1 MNLLKKLKIHKLKKG
16 SLLINYL
23 LFYNMSKRYLK
34 RGVSSKKED
43 IHNAIKNVDKGL
55 FPNAFCKIVPDILSN
70 DPNYCNIMHA
80 DGAGTKSS
88 LAYLYWK
95 ETNDISVWRGIAQD
109 ALIMNIDDLI
119 CVGAIDN
126 ILMSSTIGRNKH
138 LIPGEVISEIIQGT
152 NDVINLLKNNNINIT
167 ATGGETADVGDIT
180 KTIIVDSTIV
190 AREKREN
197 IISNQIQNGDVI
209 IGLASFGQST
219 YENKYNSGIGSNG
232 LTSARHDILHNS
244 YANKYPESFSDE
256 INKDL
261 IYCGK
266 NLLTDPSKTAENIG
280 KLLLSP
286 TRTYAPVFQ
295 KILKKFRKK
304 ISGIIHCTGGGQ
316 TKILHFVKNCRIIK
330 DNMLEIPE
338 IFNIIKKQTNTSWKE
353 MYEVFNMGHRMEI
366 YCNSSLA
373 NEIISIS
380 KSFNIEAQIIGKVE
394 KSDKKELIIE
404 SKGIKIEY

>member
-1 MNLLKKLKIHKLKKG
+1 
-16 SLLINYL
+16 
-23 LFYNMSKRYLK
+23 MSKRYLR

-43 IHNAIKNVDKGL
+43 IHNAIRNVDKGL

-70 DPNYCNIMHA
+70 DSNYCNIMHA

-109 ALIMNIDDLI
+109 ALIMNVDDLI

-138 LIPGEVISEIIQGT
+138 LIPGEVISEIIKGT
-152 NDVINLLKNNNINIT
+152 NDVINLLKKNNINIT
-167 ATGGETADVGDIT
+167 STGGETADVGDIT

-190 AREKREN
+190 SREKREN
-197 IISNQIQNGDVI
+197 IISNKIQNGDVI
-209 IGLASFGQST
+209 IGLASFGQAT
-219 YENKYNSGIGSNG
+219 YENEYNSGIGSNG

-338 IFNIIKKQTNTSWKE
+338 IFNIIKQQTNTSWKE

-366 YCNSSLA
+366 YCNNSVA

-380 KSFNIEAQIIGKVE
+380 RSFNIEAQIIGKVE

-404 SKGIKIEY
+404 SKGIKVEY

>member
-1 MNLLKKLKIHKLKKG
+1 
-16 SLLINYL
+16 
-23 LFYNMSKRYLK
+23 MSKRYLR

-43 IHNAIKNVDKGL
+43 IHNAIRNVDKGL

-152 NDVINLLKNNNINIT
+152 NDVINLLKKNNINIT

-219 YENKYNSGIGSNG
+219 YENEYNSGIGSNG

>member
-1 MNLLKKLKIHKLKKG
+1 
-16 SLLINYL
+16 
-23 LFYNMSKRYLK
+23 MSKRYLR

-43 IHNAIKNVDKGL
+43 IHNAIRNVDKGL

-197 IISNQIQNGDVI
+197 IISNQIQNGDII

-219 YENKYNSGIGSNG
+219 YENEYNSGIGSNG

-380 KSFNIEAQIIGKVE
+380 KNFNIEAQIIGKVE

>member
-1 MNLLKKLKIHKLKKG
+1 
-16 SLLINYL
+16 
-23 LFYNMSKRYLK
+23 MSKRYLR

-43 IHNAIKNVDKGL
+43 IHNAIRNVDKGL

-109 ALIMNIDDLI
+109 ALIMNIDDVI

-138 LIPGEVISEIIQGT
+138 LISGEVISEIIQGT

-219 YENKYNSGIGSNG
+219 YENEYNSGIGSNG

-380 KSFNIEAQIIGKVE
+380 KNFNIEAQIIGKVE

>member
-1 MNLLKKLKIHKLKKG
+1 
-16 SLLINYL
+16 
-23 LFYNMSKRYLK
+23 MSKRYLR

-43 IHNAIKNVDKGL
+43 IHNAIRNVDKGL

-138 LIPGEVISEIIQGT
+138 LISGEVISEIIQGT

-219 YENKYNSGIGSNG
+219 YENEYNSGIGSNG